1 MSVRVLAVIM
11 AGTPAEQPVRFV
23 CMNCYTIVAGI
34 PGGDRP
40 DSENYEP
47 PATCGACSG
56 ADFVDITQFERTYE
70 QRR

>member
-34 PGGDRP
+34 PGGGGP
-40 DSENYEP
+40 DPENYEP
-47 PATCGACSG
+47 PAACGACSED
-56 ADFVDITQFERTYE
+56 DFVDLTRFVRTYE